1 MKNWEFLNVY
11 VQCKTTPAF
20 RHGFINI
27 FRTRTS
33 KHHTTLYL
41 FIKSDE
47 MHPGIIFDGTIK
59 SRDVKYVVSMTY
71 NDVMPVEINA
81 AFPSRNNGNETRV
94 RFDNPA

>member
-1 MKNWEFLNVY
+1 
-11 VQCKTTPAF
+11 
-20 RHGFINI
+20 
-27 FRTRTS
+27 
-33 KHHTTLYL
+33 
-41 FIKSDE
+41 